1 MQETNLT
8 SVEFR
13 MEETN
18 STSVS
23 APKPL
28 MGMKFNSYEEA
39 YNYYNSYALL
49 MGFGIRKSMVNY
61 SRKTRE
67 VVDRKFVCDKEGYKS
82 NKDKMEIHLRR
93 ETRVGCKAMMRAGF
107 IEEHTNHVLSSP
119 DKAKMHRSHQQFHK
133 TQRCKKLI
141 DSLREEGMPPSTI
154 SHVINATNGREGE
167 LVTSQQC
174 IDHIRTQ
181 RVNNI
186 GHECISIIRYFQSAT
201 ANDPEFYFVI
211 EVDSSGQ
218 MRSVFWADGR
228 SRASYLKFSDVIVF
242 DVTYRTNKFSLPFA
256 PFTGVNHHRQSTLL
270 GCALLADEQEDTFV
284 WLFQC
289 EGYWVEMKEKFDIN
303 EEGEGWLQTIY
314 KCRDHWVPCYLKDTF
329 FAGMRSSQRSE
340 SINAFFDGYVN
351 SQTQLHDF
359 VTQYEK
365 AVTHRRLSEAHEDF
379 KSLNT
384 KPVMLLGHPIE
395 IQAGEMY
402 TRNMFDVFHTEFK
415 GFGTEFCEELR
426 KGFGTEF
433 CEELRKDGDIVEYKV
448 CKFTDRGKWEVVTY
462 EQSSQMQFRCTCALF
477 ETNGV
482 VCRHILSLMMARQ
495 MDSLPDHYI
504 LHRWTIHARHRN
516 IGVGNIIYGRNI
528 TSCEEKINLL
538 KSWALRA
545 KFNNALELAFASE
558 EKMQNLDDVLTKF
571 IEPLQEEVGAHSSNQ
586 DQMVDTQISAHIS
599 NTKHIPQITVR
610 DPDRAARTK
619 GRPRNANRIQSG
631 LEQAQEKKERKKRI
645 CSRCGELGHYR
656 TSCKVNLQRR
666 RADVVVSL
674 GNGGGELISSE
685 EKAAASKARD
695 LVVSRADVVG
705 GELISSEE
713 KVADLGISSELIS
726 SEEKAADL
734 VGIGNGFS
742 HSLNAWSLG
751 KLYFHAQV
759 TDGKRV
765 GRDSLVVP
773 LTIKSLCGLHGEVKG
788 TVTVLKFR
796 EM

>member
-1 MQETNLT
+1 
-8 SVEFR
+8 

-18 STSVS
+18 SNSVEFGIGES
-23 APKPL
+23 SVIGSETAANTINAPKPL
-28 MGMKFNSYEEA
+28 LGMKFNSHEEA

-49 MGFGIRKSMVNY
+49 MGFGIRKSTVNY

-67 VVDRKFVCDKEGYKS
+67 VVDRKFVCDKEGYKPNS
-82 NKDKMEIHLRR
+82 GKIEIPLRR
-93 ETRVGCKAMMRAGF
+93 ETRVGCKAMMRVKLLEDKSWEVTGF
-107 IEEHTNHVLSSP
+107 VEEHTNHVLSSP

-141 DSLREEGMPPSTI
+141 DSLREEGMPHSTI
-154 SHVINATNGREGE
+154 SRVINATNGQDGE
-167 LVTSQQC
+167 FVTSQQC

-186 GHECISIIRYFQSAT
+186 GHECIYIIRHFQSMT
-201 ANDPEFYFVI
+201 SNDPEFYFAI

-228 SRASYLKFSDVIVF
+228 SRASYLQFSDVIVF
-242 DVTYRTNKFSLPFA
+242 DVTYRTNKFGLPFA

-284 WLFQC
+284 WLFEEWLKCMHGIEPGAIITDQDRAMCNAIHSVFPTTRHRYCYWHMQKHIIDHLPTLVSRYGEQFQRYWGLWCNSSSIEQC

-303 EEGEGWLQTIY
+303 EEGEGWLQTVY
-314 KCRDHWVPCYLKDTF
+314 KCREHWVPCYLKDTF
-329 FAGMRSSQRSE
+329 FAGMRSNQRSE

-351 SQTQLHDF
+351 SQTQLHEF

-426 KGFGTEF
+426 K
-433 CEELRKDGDIVEYKV
+433 DGDIVEYKV

-462 EQSSQMQFRCTCALF
+462 EQSSQMQFCCTCALF

-495 MDSLPDHYI
+495 MDSLLDHYI

-516 IGVGNIIYGRNI
+516 IGVGNIVFGRNI

-545 KFNNALELAFASE
+545 KFNNVLELAFDSE
-558 EKMQNLDDVLTKF
+558 EKLQQLDDVLTNF
-571 IEPLQEEVGAHSSNQ
+571 MESLEEEFGETQ
-586 DQMVDTQISAHIS
+586 DQIMDIPQSSAPISHTIE
-599 NTKHIPQITVR
+599 NIPQITVR
-610 DPDRAARTK
+610 DPDRPARTK
-619 GRPRNANRIQSG
+619 GRPRNATRIQSG

-656 TSCKVNLQRR
+656 TSCKVNLQRY
-666 RADVVVSL
+666 
-674 GNGGGELISSE
+674 
-685 EKAAASKARD
+685 
-695 LVVSRADVVG
+695 
-705 GELISSEE
+705 
-713 KVADLGISSELIS
+713 
-726 SEEKAADL
+726 
-734 VGIGNGFS
+734 
-742 HSLNAWSLG
+742 H
-751 KLYFHAQV
+751 
-759 TDGKRV
+759 
-765 GRDSLVVP
+765 
-773 LTIKSLCGLHGEVKG
+773 
-788 TVTVLKFR
+788 FR
-796 EM
+796 